1 MVYELGK
8 IFGSRLRANA
18 LGWLF
23 SHPDESFYV
32 RQLATRLKEDPTNLG
47 RELLRLETTG
57 IVSSTKRGNQKYFQV
72 NRQCPFYYELM
83 GLVRK
88 TVGVIG
94 VVKAALEE
102 IPGIQI
108 AFLYGS
114 FAKGEERRD
123 SDVDLMIVGNVA
135 LDLLDPALAN
145 VEDRL
150 GRTVN
155 YAVYD
160 EEEFTLKRKKRNGFI
175 RDVLNGP
182 KVILVGDE
190 DDITNT

>member
-1 MVYELGK
+1 MASDLGK
-8 IFGSRLRANA
+8 IFGSRLRANV

-32 RQLATRLKEDPTNLG
+32 RQLATRLKEDPANLG
-47 RELLRLETTG
+47 RELLRLETAG
-57 IVSSTKRGNQKYFQV
+57 IVSSTKQGNQKYFQV
-72 NRQCPFYYELM
+72 NRQCPFYSELM

-94 VVKAALEE
+94 AVKAALED

-108 AFLYGS
+108 ALVYGS
-114 FAKGEERRD
+114 FAKGDERRD

-135 LDLLDPALAN
+135 LDLLDPALAG

-155 YAVYD
+155 YAVYNQ
-160 EEEFTLKRKKRNGFI
+160 EEFTLKRKKRNGFI

-182 KVILVGDE
+182 KIMLVGDE
-190 DDITNT
+190 DDITKS